1 MQTLLE
7 MNERLEVQQREQR
20 LVESSLNQIRG
31 QLLDQERKRGVLF
44 CCGRNAPVQVSVLDL
59 DITSLVRSI
68 DRCIQELDLDV
79 EVKKEKIK
87 EVFNLQFEA
96 QNTVCRL
103 MSELSIS
110 SLIII

>member
-1 MQTLLE
+1 MKTLLE
-7 MNERLEVQQREQR
+7 MNGRLEVQKREQR

-44 CCGRNAPVQVSVLDL
+44 CCGVNAPAEVSVLDQ
-59 DITSLVRSI
+59 DVTSLVRSI

-87 EVFNLQFEA
+87 EVFN
-96 QNTVCRL
+96 
-103 MSELSIS
+103 SELKIQCER
-110 SLIII
+110 